1 MANETDIHFL
11 DRVTALPP
19 HKGNT
24 VGRGKS
30 HKNTNNNTVRSYNAM
45 IEHKDDMRLIGN
57 IDGAIAQLSDLVV
70 SGSTKKS
77 RDLSTKA
84 DSKFKNKNVPV
95 TPSAEKIHVQQEK
108 EKPLCTFSEQRIFS
122 VSDPNT
128 KSQYFYWAFVV
139 FEVAWVSIQS
149 VVYFI
154 KTPFWFIVS
163 LWGYLII
170 LLVFLTFGKNLVL
183 FLHTKLRRRLEYYR
197 SLKVYKEVQISDSYL
212 KGYGDTIYQYQGYV
226 VDDICR
232 ELHYSYLEQDMS
244 KEANR
249 RRALFEARTLMT
261 KYKNS
266 ADITPE
272 HLYNSVAHTSWK
284 IIEIQNL
291 DTLNFGRGVSI
302 PWVGYA

>member
-1 MANETDIHFL
+1 M
-11 DRVTALPP
+11 
-19 HKGNT
+19 
-24 VGRGKS
+24 
-30 HKNTNNNTVRSYNAM
+30 
-45 IEHKDDMRLIGN
+45 
-57 IDGAIAQLSDLVV
+57 
-70 SGSTKKS
+70 
-77 RDLSTKA
+77 
-84 DSKFKNKNVPV
+84 
-95 TPSAEKIHVQQEK
+95 
-108 EKPLCTFSEQRIFS
+108 
-122 VSDPNT
+122 
-128 KSQYFYWAFVV
+128 
-139 FEVAWVSIQS
+139 
-149 VVYFI
+149 YFI
-154 KTPFWFIVS
+154 KPPFWFIVS